1 MFELR
6 MSMLLT
12 ALGFPLIFLVKG
24 DLLFAVFFILGGIL
38 VSSFSV
44 TIVMAQKLLPQNLG
58 MASGLMTGFAIGAG
72 GVGVTL
78 LGVVADYAGV
88 DIALKSIGIL
98 PVAGLALGM
107 ILRYS
112 PGQGAQA

>member
-1 MFELR
+1 

-24 DLLFAVFFILGGIL
+24 DLLFVVFFMLGVVLI
-38 VSSFSV
+38 SSFSV
-44 TIVMAQKLLPQNLG
+44 TVVMAQKLLPRNIG

-78 LGVVADYAGV
+78 LGVIADHFGV
-88 DIALKSIGIL
+88 DIALKSIGML
-98 PVAGLALGM
+98 PVAGLALSL
-107 ILRYS
+107 ILRY
-112 PGQGAQA
+112 PPRQGALT

>member
-1 MFELR
+1 
-6 MSMLLT
+6 
-12 ALGFPLIFLVKG
+12 
-24 DLLFAVFFILGGIL
+24 
-38 VSSFSV
+38 
-44 TIVMAQKLLPQNLG
+44 

-78 LGVVADYAGV
+78 LGVVADHSGV

-98 PVAGLALGM
+98 PVAGLALGL

-112 PGQGAQA
+112 PGQGAPA